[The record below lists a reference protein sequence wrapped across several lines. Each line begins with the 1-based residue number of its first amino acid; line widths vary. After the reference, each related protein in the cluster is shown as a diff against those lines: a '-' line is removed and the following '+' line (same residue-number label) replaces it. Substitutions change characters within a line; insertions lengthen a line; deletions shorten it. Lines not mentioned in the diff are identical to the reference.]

1 MIFRSFVKTHS
12 SDDGPFKIMECS
24 LADQLNTKVFC
35 LVRLIRDDWQ
45 LRLEVRLD

>member
-24 LADQLNTKVFC
+24 LADQLNTEVFC
-35 LVRLIRDDWQ
+35 LARLIIDDWQ
-45 LRLEVRLD
+45 LHLEV